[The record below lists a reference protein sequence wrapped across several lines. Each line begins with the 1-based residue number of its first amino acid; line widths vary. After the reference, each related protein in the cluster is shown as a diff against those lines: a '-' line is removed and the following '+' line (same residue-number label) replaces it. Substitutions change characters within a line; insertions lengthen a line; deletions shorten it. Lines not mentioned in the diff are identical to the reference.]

1 MFRTRP
7 PWFAA
12 VCVLVWAVQLALIAI
27 AFHWIGSVGSSAQRW
42 WELAAVAVTMGL
54 GACLLIQLPKAMQW
68 RPRRSIRP
76 SAEVVAERRRIAQDL
91 HDHLGS
97 QLVSAM
103 SLFGKDHPRE
113 RDLRAL
119 LEKCLLDLRFI
130 VDSMHGAQDPL
141 PERMA
146 RLRHRIQ
153 PALDQRGISMLWDV
167 DIPVGPRLPNP
178 SSADHILAIVQ
189 EALSNTVQHAA
200 ATEVSVCAR
209 YIAPAGIWYWEVCDN
224 GLGIPAADGNC
235 DNSARAAGFGLKGMH
250 TRARLAGG
258 ELQIL
263 QREGGGTRV
272 RVILPTGG
280 GV

>member
-1 MFRTRP
+1 M
-7 PWFAA
+7 
-12 VCVLVWAVQLALIAI
+12 
-27 AFHWIGSVGSSAQRW
+27 
-42 WELAAVAVTMGL
+42 
-54 GACLLIQLPKAMQW
+54 
-68 RPRRSIRP
+68 
-76 SAEVVAERRRIAQDL
+76 
-91 HDHLGS
+91 
-97 QLVSAM
+97 
-103 SLFGKDHPRE
+103 
-113 RDLRAL
+113 
-119 LEKCLLDLRFI
+119 
-130 VDSMHGAQDPL
+130 
-141 PERMA
+141 
-146 RLRHRIQ
+146 
-153 PALDQRGISMLWDV
+153 WDV

-178 SSADHILAIVQ
+178 SSADHVLAIVQ

-235 DNSARAAGFGLKGMH
+235 DNSPRAAGFGLKGMH

-263 QREGGGTRV
+263 QREGGGARV